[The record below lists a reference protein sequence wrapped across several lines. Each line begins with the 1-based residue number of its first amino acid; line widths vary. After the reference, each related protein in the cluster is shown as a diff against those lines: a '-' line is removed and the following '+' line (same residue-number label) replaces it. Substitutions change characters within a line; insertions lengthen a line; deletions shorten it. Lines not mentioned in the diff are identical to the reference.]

1 MKIKMAVCNKKT
13 DKKYKNREQEWEYL
27 KSRNSS
33 PVRTT
38 ETAEEYPKLT
48 KQQRDALK
56 DVGGYLGGWLK
67 GGIRKNGCVAL
78 RSIGTLDAD
87 HIDDNDA
94 FMHSVKTALDGV
106 TFFLYSTHSHTPD
119 NPRYRIVILFA
130 REVSEEEYPALM
142 RMAAKQIGMDYFDD
156 STYQANRMM
165 YWASCPSNG
174 QFVFEEQDAGPLDP
188 DKYLGM
194 YVDWRDIMQW
204 PMSSRQSEVIKARGR
219 EQADPLQKDG
229 IVGAFCRAYSIS
241 GAISEFLSGI
251 YAPTAAEN
259 RYDYI
264 PADSMAGV
272 MVFDDRF
279 SYSFHESDPACG
291 KELNAFDLVRV
302 HKFPDDDD
310 KKSFREMADFA
321 SRDEKVK
328 LLILEEKQ
336 RNAAAD
342 FTEDDDSWKKQL
354 EYESRSTA
362 LKNSLRNITLIME
375 NDPSLKGIVFN
386 QLADGMEIKGDV
398 PWKHPARFWRDADD
412 AQLIS
417 FVDSNYGSFSD
428 RNYRIAVTKVTD
440 DRSYHPIRE
449 MFEALPPWDK
459 AERLET
465 VLIDYLGAEDSPYV
479 RAVTR
484 KALCAAYMR
493 VYHPGIKFDT
503 MIVLNGAQGI
513 GKSTLIAWLGG
524 EWFSDSLALS
534 DMNDKTAAEK
544 LQGYWILEIGELAGM
559 KKADIDKVKAFI
571 SRQDDKY
578 RASFGRRVT
587 PHPRQCVFFGTTN
600 SENGYLRDITGNRRF
615 WNVKVSGR
623 GKWKPWEMTGEV
635 IKQIWAEAAETARA
649 GEKLYLDAD
658 LEEYAKKE
666 QREAME
672 QDDREGIVRN
682 YLDML
687 LPEGWDGMD
696 IYRRREYFRDQD
708 DPTRTEGTVMRQTV
722 SNIEI
727 WCECFGKGKE
737 EMRPSDSYAI
747 SAIMVRIEGW
757 VKSGVRQ
764 MLPIYGRQRV
774 YTRTA

>member
-1 MKIKMAVCNKKT
+1 MF
-13 DKKYKNREQEWEYL
+13 
-27 KSRNSS
+27 
-33 PVRTT
+33 
-38 ETAEEYPKLT
+38 
-48 KQQRDALK
+48 
-56 DVGGYLGGWLK
+56 GG
-67 GGIRKNGCVAL
+67 
-78 RSIGTLDAD
+78 
-87 HIDDNDA
+87 
-94 FMHSVKTALDGV
+94 
-106 TFFLYSTHSHTPD
+106 
-119 NPRYRIVILFA
+119 
-130 REVSEEEYPALM
+130 
-142 RMAAKQIGMDYFDD
+142 
-156 STYQANRMM
+156 
-165 YWASCPSNG
+165 
-174 QFVFEEQDAGPLDP
+174 
-188 DKYLGM
+188 
-194 YVDWRDIMQW
+194 
-204 PMSSRQSEVIKARGR
+204 
-219 EQADPLQKDG
+219 
-229 IVGAFCRAYSIS
+229 
-241 GAISEFLSGI
+241 
-251 YAPTAAEN
+251 
-259 RYDYI
+259 
-264 PADSMAGV
+264 
-272 MVFDDRF
+272 
-279 SYSFHESDPACG
+279 
-291 KELNAFDLVRV
+291 
-302 HKFPDDDD
+302 DDD

-321 SRDEKVK
+321 SKDEKVK

-336 RNAAAD
+336 RGAAAD
-342 FTEDDDSWKKQL
+342 FAEDDDSWKKQL

-362 LKNSLRNITLIME
+362 LKNSLHNITLIME
-375 NDPSLKGIVFN
+375 NEPNLKGIVFN
-386 QLADGMEIKGDV
+386 QLADGMEIKGEV

-417 FVDSNYGSFSD
+417 FVDSRYGSFSD

-449 MFEALPPWDK
+449 MFESLPPWDREK
-459 AERLET
+459 RMET

-484 KALCAAYMR
+484 KSLCAAYMR

-513 GKSTLIAWLGG
+513 GKSTLIAALGG

-544 LQGYWILEIGELAGM
+544 LQGYWVLEIGELAGM
-559 KKADIDKVKAFI
+559 RKADIDKVKAFI

-727 WCECFGKGKE
+727 WCECFGKSKE

>member
-722 SNIEI
+722 SNIEL